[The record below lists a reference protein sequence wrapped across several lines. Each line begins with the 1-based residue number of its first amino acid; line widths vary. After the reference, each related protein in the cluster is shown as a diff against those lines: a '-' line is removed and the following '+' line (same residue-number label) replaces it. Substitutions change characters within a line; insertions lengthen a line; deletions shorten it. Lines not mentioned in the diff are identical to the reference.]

1 MHKVLNEF
9 RIIET
14 EDGFLIEIKGDK
26 ERLRS
31 YVMSIRPPSFSE
43 SDDFPSLRSSRRSQS
58 PFREPR
64 RPPQSGNPLRRRSSP
79 FGRPSPLD
87 DDDDSPSPFFSS
99 RARRSGHRLALCA
112 LLHG

>member
-31 YVMSIRPPSFSE
+31 YVMSIRPPSFSGE
-43 SDDFPSLRSSRRSQS
+43 PSGSRVSRRSS
-58 PFREPR
+58 FLSDKPPR
-64 RPPQSGNPLRRRSSP
+64 FPKSGNPLRRRSSP
-79 FGRPSPLD
+79 FSRSSTLD
-87 DDDDSPSPFFSS
+87 DDDDSPSPFFFIP
-99 RARRSGHRLALCA
+99 RPALPA
-112 LLHG
+112 PGSPS